1 MLQGEP
7 SRVQRLDKSTETERR
22 KPMSNSDKRVFILDD
37 EVVVASTLAMIL
49 RSQGIDTT
57 SFSEPLKALEAA
69 RSRAPNL
76 LISDISMPTISGIDL
91 AIQVQKEFPGCKVL
105 LFSGRADSREMLRAA
120 GASGQ
125 AYHILAKPVYPSE
138 LLKRIRSMLDVEH
151 PFGANYH

>member
-1 MLQGEP
+1 
-7 SRVQRLDKSTETERR
+7 
-22 KPMSNSDKRVFILDD
+22 
-37 EVVVASTLAMIL
+37 
-49 RSQGIDTT
+49 
-57 SFSEPLKALEAA
+57 
-69 RSRAPNL
+69 
-76 LISDISMPTISGIDL
+76 MPTISGIDL